1 MDEPSADARR
11 LIRFGVFELDLRSGE
26 LRKSGAR
33 LNLQQQPLQLLTV
46 LLEQPGELVTREA
59 LRKRLWPDDTFVDF
73 EHGLNA
79 AVRRLRDALGDSSQS
94 PRFIETLPRRGYR
107 FVAPVHR
114 DGEPIAAVTR
124 PVRPRWR
131 SAALA
136 VGVVAL
142 ALAAWFLMKISGRAD
157 PAAATPAPSA
167 GPLIRLT
174 TGPHLSTEPALSPDG
189 EWMAYASDRS
199 NEGHLDIWMQRLNG
213 GDPVR
218 LTRDAADDREPA
230 FSADG
235 SRIVFRS
242 EREGGGLYVMPAHSG
257 GEARLLVPGD
267 AHGARFS
274 PDGRWLAYQIGPGRF
289 STDKASPLLSE
300 TYLMPS
306 DGGAPV
312 RVLPGFVSASWPV
325 WSPDGR
331 HLLVT
336 ARRGAA
342 DAPEWWVVAAGGG
355 TPVRVQDVDVAGG
368 IDTAAG
374 FRFPVRAW
382 SWNAGNRILYSG
394 AFGGDSWNLWEVA
407 LAEGTWRATGA
418 PRRLTTGADLHGYA
432 SLSRGNQLLFSNAT
446 QTVNVWSLPLDANS
460 GRAAGAPR
468 RLPTTATLQWW
479 PSISDDGRRLA
490 FGGHKAG
497 ARGIWVTHDLDSGAE
512 SLLVPGDPLAPVIT
526 TDGSRVAYANPERPG
541 EIYAVP
547 SAGGPPEK
555 LCADCGGI
563 VGVQDW
569 STDATRLLYV
579 TGSPTAVFVLDL
591 RSGTR
596 RLVLQRPPND
606 LWQAQFSPDNRWIV
620 VLEPLPT
627 TNRTRLWIARFED
640 SPTPPDRWVALT
652 GGEHWDDKPRW
663 SPDGNTI
670 YFVSLRDGFWCLWAQ
685 RLHPATRQPVG
696 PARPVQHFHDARL
709 SMNNTGFVGLET
721 SLAHDRI
728 VINLGEL
735 SGDIWRTQLQP

>member
-79 AVRRLRDALGDSSQS
+79 AVRRLRDALGDSPQS

-218 LTRDAADDREPA
+218 LTRNAADDREPA

-497 ARGIWVTHDLDSGAE
+497 ARGIWVTYDLDSGAE

-547 SAGGPPEK
+547 SAGGPPRSSAPIAAESSGCRTGRPTRPGCST
-555 LCADCGGI
+555 LRAAPPRSSCWISDRAPDGSCFSAHRTISGRRSSHPTTAGSSFSNPSRPRTAPGCGSHG
-563 VGVQDW
+563 
-569 STDATRLLYV
+569 SKTAPRLLIGGLRSPAAS
-579 TGSPTAVFVLDL
+579 TGTTSRAGRQTATPSTSFRCAMASGASGHNGCTRPPGSPWVRPG
-591 RSGTR
+591 RSSISTT
-596 RLVLQRPPND
+596 
-606 LWQAQFSPDNRWIV
+606 PDC
-620 VLEPLPT
+620 P
-627 TNRTRLWIARFED
+627 
-640 SPTPPDRWVALT
+640 
-652 GGEHWDDKPRW
+652 
-663 SPDGNTI
+663 
-670 YFVSLRDGFWCLWAQ
+670 
-685 RLHPATRQPVG
+685 
-696 PARPVQHFHDARL
+696 
-709 SMNNTGFVGLET
+709 
-721 SLAHDRI
+721 
-728 VINLGEL
+728 
-735 SGDIWRTQLQP
+735 